1 MKEVKVFK
9 GTLCSLYTNA
19 VHAAFMQRIYDE
31 LISLLDRKEK
41 LHISDALMEEFN
53 ELIGKETDLTKEAR
67 RLLNTATRGN
77 TDQERDDILVYL
89 LQEIK
94 NAARSPIA
102 AKKAAGEAL
111 TPLAEAYTGIQG
123 EANDAETLSIRG
135 LILDLQKSENASHVT
150 ALGLDEVVTKLEEV
164 NNRYDRE
171 RKELSSRTLANKKEN
186 SLAIRPKTDAVLK
199 RIMDL
204 IYASELLAVE
214 EETGD
219 QAYIEAEMDIINVI
233 IDEYRARYN
242 MSQAQKKANKK
253 PSEQPEKPE
262 EGDKGDSGLELV
274 PVDEVK

>member
-199 RIMDL
+199 RILDL
-204 IYASELLAVE
+204 IYASEVLAVE

-219 QAYIEAEMDIINVI
+219 QLFVESVIDSINVI
-233 IDEYRARYN
+233 IDEYRASYN
-242 MSQAQKKANKK
+242 KSQAQKK
-253 PSEQPEKPE
+253 SGKPE
-262 EGDKGDSGLELV
+262 SGN
-274 PVDEVK
+274 P

>member
-135 LILDLQKSENASHVT
+135 LIYRNRRMLRTSQPWDW
-150 ALGLDEVVTKLEEV
+150 TKW
-164 NNRYDRE
+164 
-171 RKELSSRTLANKKEN
+171 
-186 SLAIRPKTDAVLK
+186 
-199 RIMDL
+199 
-204 IYASELLAVE
+204 
-214 EETGD
+214 
-219 QAYIEAEMDIINVI
+219 
-233 IDEYRARYN
+233 
-242 MSQAQKKANKK
+242 
-253 PSEQPEKPE
+253 
-262 EGDKGDSGLELV
+262 
-274 PVDEVK
+274 